1 MKQSIRNQV
10 FETNSSSVHSLSIM
24 NYGADEYDLD
34 ALKCT
39 IEASEFGWEHDEY
52 YGPVDVLTYLWTL
65 ANTCYD
71 FEKAKEYKER
81 LKEWCPN
88 VSFIDYPVIEYEF
101 DKGHK
106 GFDCPGY
113 VDHGNNYELDKIF
126 ESKQRV
132 ADLVFNGLIRT
143 TNDNSYDNVG
153 EWVEPEGAK
162 ITFYKG
168 N

>member
-10 FETNSSSVHSLSIM
+10 FETNSSSIHSLSIM
-24 NYGADEYDLD
+24 NYSASEYDLD
-34 ALKCT
+34 KLT
-39 IEASEFGWEHDEY
+39 YDIDVGEFGWEHDEY
-52 YGPVDVLTYLWTL
+52 CDPETILTYLWTL

-88 VSFIDYPVIEYEF
+88 VHFIDYPVDEYNG
-101 DKGHK
+101 DKY
-106 GFDCPGY
+106 FDCHGY
-113 VDHGNNYELDKIF
+113 VDHGNDYELDKIF

-143 TNDNSYDNVG
+143 TNDNSYDG
-153 EWVEPEGAK
+153 DEIDEWVEPKDAK
-162 ITFYKG
+162 ITFWKG